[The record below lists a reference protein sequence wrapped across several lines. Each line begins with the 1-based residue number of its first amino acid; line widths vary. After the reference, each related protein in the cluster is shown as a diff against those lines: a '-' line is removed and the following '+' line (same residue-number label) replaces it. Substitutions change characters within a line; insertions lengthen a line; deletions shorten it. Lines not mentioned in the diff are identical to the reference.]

1 MEQIIPY
8 NVNKTSI
15 NRLIQWDKG
24 VYVYF
29 YDVKFTKQQTIH
41 LYTNSMNEAM
51 VIETILDSNGV
62 LSAKLPD
69 DLLCLGDCIYG
80 YICEYANEEFR
91 SMYRFTIPVTKK
103 PKPSNYIHTESKEYV
118 TIEEKIKEMNDIAQ
132 NVSTM
137 SDETKSYLDQT
148 KISEENASNY
158 AQDSLDN
165 ANQSLEYANQSKGYM
180 EQSLEYSN
188 TAKIHSDTS
197 KEYADNSL
205 SSANDSLQYANQAKG
220 YMDSTQEN
228 IDKIMENV
236 STTEQYMQ
244 DISGY
249 IENAKTSADN
259 ASVSE
264 QNAKISEQNAKQ
276 SEDNTK
282 VIETKVDD
290 YQTTLIEL
298 IKEYTG
304 ETPITNDDID
314 NMLSNLE

>member
-8 NVNKTSI
+8 NKNKTSI

-51 VIETILDSNGV
+51 VIETILDSNGI

-91 SMYRFTIPVTKK
+91 SMYRFIIPVTKK

-180 EQSLEYSN
+180 EQSLEYANQSKDYSD
-188 TAKIHSDTS
+188 TSKSHSDTSLEHANKS
-197 KEYADNSL
+197 KEYADLSL
-205 SSANDSLQYANQAKG
+205 EYANQ
-220 YMDSTQEN
+220 S
-228 IDKIMENV
+228 
-236 STTEQYMQ
+236 
-244 DISGY
+244 
-249 IENAKTSADN
+249 
-259 ASVSE
+259 
-264 QNAKISEQNAKQ
+264 
-276 SEDNTK
+276 
-282 VIETKVDD
+282 
-290 YQTTLIEL
+290 
-298 IKEYTG
+298 
-304 ETPITNDDID
+304 
-314 NMLSNLE
+314 LSNSEKSLEYYYLL